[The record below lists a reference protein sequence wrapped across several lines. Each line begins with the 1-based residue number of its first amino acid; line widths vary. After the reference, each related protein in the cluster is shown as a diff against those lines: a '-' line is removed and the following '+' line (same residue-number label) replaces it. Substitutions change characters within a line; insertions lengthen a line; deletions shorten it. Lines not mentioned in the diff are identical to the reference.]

1 MSIYY
6 TEDHEWVSVDGD
18 IGTVGISPYAV
29 KALGDVTA
37 LDMPEIDEEYDKGD
51 EAGAVDSVKAAA
63 EIYMPVGGTVTEI
76 NEALEEAAELLNEDP
91 MGKAWIFKLKL
102 SDPSELEGL
111 MDEDAYKAYCEG
123 L

>member
-6 TEDHEWVSVDGD
+6 TEDHEWVSIDGD

-37 LDMPEIDEEYDKGD
+37 LDMPEIGEDYDKGD

-76 NEALEEAAELLNEDP
+76 NEALAEAAELLNEDP
-91 MGKAWIFKLKL
+91 MGKAWIFKLKIA
-102 SDPSELEGL
+102 DASEVENL
-111 MDEDAYKAYCEG
+111 MDEAKYKEYCDG

>member
-37 LDMPEIDEEYDKGD
+37 LDMPEIDDEFDKGD

-63 EIYMPVGGTVTEI
+63 EIYTPVGGTVTAI
-76 NEALEEAAELLNEDP
+76 NEALLDAAELMNEDP
-91 MGKAWIFKLKL
+91 LGKAWIFKLKL
-102 SDPSELEGL
+102 SDPSELEEL
-111 MDEDAYKAYCEG
+111 MDEAAYKAYCEG